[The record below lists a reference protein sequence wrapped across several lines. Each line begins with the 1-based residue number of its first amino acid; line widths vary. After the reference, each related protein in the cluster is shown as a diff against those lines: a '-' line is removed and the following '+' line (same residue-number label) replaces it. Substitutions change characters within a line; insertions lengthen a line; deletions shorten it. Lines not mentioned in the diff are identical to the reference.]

1 MAKTNEE
8 GSLKRVTEVV
18 VNNVPPRSLVDGR
31 LQFSRSD
38 WSLWLLF
45 LCFSVCFQ
53 KLTFSKGIAFEQR
66 LTSALIFFQCVY
78 IALSSW
84 LTQEKRKV
92 DGRHYGDYDD

>member
-8 GSLKRVTEVV
+8 GSLKRVTKVV
-18 VNNVPPRSLVDGR
+18 VNNVPLRSLVDGR

-45 LCFSVCFQ
+45 LCFSVCLQ

-66 LTSALIFFQCVY
+66 LTSALIFQCVY
-78 IALSSW
+78 ICLSSW
-84 LTQEKRKV
+84 LTQEKREV
-92 DGRHYGDYDD
+92 DGDYDD